1 MNETAISVRN
11 LSKMFKV
18 YPTPADMMWELIT
31 GKPRHTE
38 FWALKDISFDVK
50 KGEVVGIIGRN
61 GAGKSTILKIL
72 AGTLDKTAGD
82 IEVKGEISALLELG
96 SGFHAEYTG
105 RENIYMGG
113 MCLGMSKKDI
123 DKKIDWIIDFS
134 ELEKFIDLPFKTYS
148 SGMQARLTFSVAIS
162 VEPDVFIVD
171 EALAAGDSFFVNK
184 CLQRITEICK
194 SGATVLLVSHQSH
207 LIERLC
213 NMAIWIRDGE
223 IASMGSST
231 EVVKQYETHLFRE
244 EKEQAKTLIDY
255 NSQLESNYISKLSNG
270 FVTQA
275 TENAKNNE
283 KHVEFEHFP
292 EVAGAE
298 AVDREK
304 AVTFNTGIIKMT
316 KFELLNKHFE
326 PISVFYQGE
335 KIIMRLHYECPE
347 PIRGDK
353 IVPVIAIYMQGI
365 MVTGS
370 IPSEWGMPYHD
381 LEGTGFFECVY
392 NANCF
397 GAGDYVLSAG
407 FVRDVVSQKSKD
419 LCSYFWKH
427 FKLKIVRSR
436 NRPYNYI
443 FEPDV
448 IWSYYPEDTKD

>member
-1 MNETAISVRN
+1 MNETAISVKN
-11 LSKMFKV
+11 LSKMFKF

-31 GKPRHTE
+31 GKPRHAE

-96 SGFHAEYTG
+96 SGFHPEYTG
-105 RENIYMGG
+105 RDNIYMGG
-113 MCLGMSKKDI
+113 MCLGMSKKEI
-123 DKKIDWIIDFS
+123 EKKIGWIIDFS

-148 SGMQARLTFSVAIS
+148 SGMMARLTFSVAIS

-184 CLQRITEICK
+184 CLHRISEICK

-213 NMAIWIRDGE
+213 KKAIWMRDGK
-223 IASMGSST
+223 IASMGPSA
-231 EVVKQYETHLFRE
+231 EVVKLYETHLYRE
-244 EKEQAKTLIDY
+244 ENEHTKTPAD
-255 NSQLESNYISKLSNG
+255 SSDQPESNYISKLSTG
-270 FVTQA
+270 FVAQ
-275 TENAKNNE
+275 NNE
-283 KHVEFEHFP
+283 KPAGAEHFP

-304 AVTFNTGIIKMT
+304 AVAFNTGIIKLT
-316 KFELLNKHFE
+316 KFELLNEHLE
-326 PISVFYQGE
+326 PTSVFNQGE

-347 PIRGDK
+347 QIRGDK
-353 IVPVIAIYMQGI
+353 IAPVIAIYTQGI

-370 IPSEWGMPYHD
+370 ISSEWGMPYHD
-381 LEGTGFFECVY
+381 LESTGYFECVY

-427 FKLKIVRSR
+427 FKFKVVRKR

-448 IWSYYPEDTKD
+448 IWSYSPADTKVDL